1 MTNASELFSKD
12 GIVGYREFRAST
24 TWSPPFRMRAI
35 VHCIGGGGSGG
46 SNTVSG
52 LCTAVSGGGAGEHSG
67 SILILDPAVTYT
79 VTVGAGG
86 AAAAN
91 LTTANVGNAGNGGGT
106 SSFSGTGITTIT
118 ANGGSGGAQG
128 SASAGTGV
136 SVSGGAGGTGGAGEL
151 FTFDGGRGGDAEV
164 TTSGLA
170 NSGAISGGGAVG
182 IEANGFR
189 GGDAVYNAAVASR
202 RVATGGG
209 GTGGRGGDNTVTGTG
224 STNPDTYGGSNT
236 MNAGDVAS
244 GFADGDPPLGR
255 EFDSNDQGS
264 LEAIFSRGLFEALKV
279 STFGYSTGGIWPP
292 GFGGLGNTN
301 GSGRSGG
308 AFSGGGA
315 AARSGSSITQSE
327 GGYPGGGGGG
337 VAIIAFSSATLTCAP
352 GGDGCVIIEILEIL
366 A

>member
-12 GIVGYREFRAST
+12 GIIGYREFRAST

-46 SNTVSG
+46 SNTISNTGCV
-52 LCTAVSGGGAGEHSG
+52 AVSGGGAGEHSA

-79 VTVGAGG
+79 VTAGAGG
-86 AAAAN
+86 AAGTDI
-91 LTTANVGNAGNGGGT
+91 TTSGGTNAGNAGGA

-118 ANGGSGGAQG
+118 ANGGSGGAQD
-128 SASAGTGV
+128 SQPAGTGV

-170 NSGAISGGGAVG
+170 KAGAISGGGAVG
-182 IEANGFR
+182 VDGNGFR
-189 GGDAVYNAAVASR
+189 GGDAVMDRAQAR

-209 GTGGRGGDNTVTGTG
+209 GTGGRGGDLTMTSG
-224 STNPDTYGGSNT
+224 STNPISYGGSNT
-236 MNAGDVAS
+236 MDAGDVPS
-244 GFADGDPPLGR
+244 GSADGDPPLG
-255 EFDSNDQGS
+255 EVFDSARQGS
-264 LEAIFSRGLFEALKV
+264 VEAIFSRGLFEALKL
-279 STFGYSTGGIWPP
+279 STFAYPEGTNKVAPP
-292 GFGGLGNTN
+292 GCGGFGSN
-301 GSGRSGG
+301 SGPSNGG
-308 AFSGGGA
+308 AFSGGGGNSA
-315 AARSGSSITQSE
+315 FGINVTQSE

-337 VAIIAFSSATLTCAP
+337 ATIVSFSTDTLTCAP
-352 GGDGCVIIEILEIL
+352 GGDGCVIIELLEIL